1 MRYRHAALA
10 AATALIASILIY
22 ALQNSGT
29 SSAPAPIDQLDA
41 SADAG
46 RYLATIA
53 NCATCHTA
61 QGGQP
66 YAGGVEFRTPF
77 GVVYSTNITSDKE
90 TGIGGWSFED
100 FHHAMKHGERP
111 DGTQL
116 YPAFPYT
123 AFAKLTDGDIGSLY
137 LYMRTIE
144 PVANAG
150 KPNDL
155 RFPYSVRPLLRFWK
169 TLFHDSEAYAHDR
182 TKSDMWNRGA
192 YLVEG
197 PGHCGACHT
206 PRNFLGAERKHLAL
220 TGGSIIDKVGT
231 GKFREWSS
239 VNLTP
244 ANAGLARWS
253 EKDIADYLK
262 TGKNVHTVVQGPM
275 NDVVMSSTSH
285 LDDADLQAIASYL
298 KGIPANAQAPG
309 RKPDEAGTRTGEVLY
324 TVHCGTCHLPTG
336 AGDEIL
342 GVPLAGNPI
351 VQAANPSSLINIIL
365 YGPRLPP
372 PPFVVDRTLMKMH
385 GKRLSDADIAGI
397 ASYIRTSFGNE
408 AGDVTPEQVKRQR

>member
-1 MRYRHAALA
+1 M
-10 AATALIASILIY
+10 ALIASILVY
-22 ALQNSGT
+22 ALKHSGT
-29 SSAPAPIDQLDA
+29 SPVPAPIDQLDA

-46 RYLATIA
+46 RYLARIA

-61 QGGQP
+61 EGGQP
-66 YAGGVEFRTPF
+66 YAGGREFRTPF
-77 GVVYSTNITSDKE
+77 GTLYSTNITSDNE
-90 TGIGGWSFED
+90 TGIGGWSFQD
-100 FHHAMKHGERP
+100 FHDAMKHGERP

-123 AFAKLTDGDIGSLY
+123 AFARLTDSDIASLY

-144 PVANAG
+144 PVSNTG
-150 KPNDL
+150 KPNAL
-155 RFPYSVRPLLRFWK
+155 HFPYSVRPLMRFWK
-169 TLFHDSEAYAHDR
+169 ALFHDGDTYEPDR
-182 TKSDMWNRGA
+182 TRSAMWNRGA

-206 PRNFLGAERKHLAL
+206 PRNFLGAEREDLAL
-220 TGGSIIDKVGT
+220 TGGSIIDKVGA

-239 VNLTP
+239 ANLTP
-244 ANAGLARWS
+244 AKVGLSRWS
-253 EKDIADYLK
+253 ESDIAAYLK

-275 NDVVMSSTSH
+275 NEVVMDSTSH

-298 KGIPANAQAPG
+298 KGIPANAQASG
-309 RKPDEAGTRTGEVLY
+309 REPDEAGKETGEVLY

-336 AGDEIL
+336 EGDEIL

-365 YGPRLPP
+365 YGPQLPP

-385 GKRLSDADIAGI
+385 GKRLSDADIASI

-408 AGDVTPEQVKRQR
+408 AGAVTPEQVKRQR